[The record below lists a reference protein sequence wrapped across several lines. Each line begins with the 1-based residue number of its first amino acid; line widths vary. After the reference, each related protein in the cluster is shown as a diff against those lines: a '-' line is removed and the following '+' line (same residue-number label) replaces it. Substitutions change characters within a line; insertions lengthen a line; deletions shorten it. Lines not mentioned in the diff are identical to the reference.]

1 MRRPSKTPADHHDHL
16 PYHEA
21 NSTYRTY
28 VYQNSN
34 CDIIYFKLWI
44 LRRSNGS
51 LPEINPP
58 HPNYLSMKKADQT
71 MAKRQY
77 IILLSS
83 LYVIFMIF
91 VTVYSFETGNQFSGS
106 VGLAGILC
114 GAVPILLM
122 ILTRL
127 KLDLPLVIT
136 YLIFLFGSQFLG
148 SILNWYHDFS
158 WWDLL
163 LHGLSGM
170 IIAFFAM
177 AIYKKLVLQRVNGQV
192 SSGFLFLF
200 ILSFAAFCGVLWEI
214 YEFSCG
220 GFRCDYAERQHR
232 YDDRSDSRNDRRA
245 YDCLMDRNKIK
256 VKLIGKV
263 SCHVLNADAG
273 AL

>member
-1 MRRPSKTPADHHDHL
+1 M
-16 PYHEA
+16 
-21 NSTYRTY
+21 
-28 VYQNSN
+28 
-34 CDIIYFKLWI
+34 
-44 LRRSNGS
+44 RRSNGS

-71 MAKRQY
+71 MTNRQY

-114 GAVPILLM
+114 GAVPILLT

-220 GFRCDYAERQHR
+220 GLFGVIMQKDNT
-232 YDDRSDSRNDRRA
+232 DTMTD
-245 YDCLMDRNKIK
+245 
-256 VKLIGKV
+256 LIAGMI
-263 SCHVLNADAG
+263 G
-273 AL
+273 ALMIALWTEIRSK